1 MEKKKIERINE
12 LAHKANLTDEERA
25 EQKALRQEY
34 IDEYKNSLKVQLD
47 NTYIIDEH
55 GNKKKLEKKA

>member
-12 LAHKANLTDEERA
+12 LAHKTNLTDEEKA

-34 IDEYKNSLKVQLD
+34 IDEYKNNLRVQLD

-55 GNKKKLEKKA
+55 GNKKKLEKKV